1 MRFREVKILLIIS
14 TLAIF
19 SAFTPGEDMR
29 PLMKQVFR
37 KSTWNSMSADM
48 TLTIIDSRG
57 EKRVREVKFYS
68 KKDKEGNNR
77 MLMRFV
83 RPREVLGTSF
93 LLLEHRNRDD
103 DRYLYLP
110 ALRRVKRIVASG
122 KKGNFMSSDF
132 TYYDIGEPKL
142 DDFKYRFLGEE
153 TFRGVKCLKIEA
165 TSSSPKVIEETGYSK
180 IIYWVD
186 PDKKI
191 ILKAEY
197 YDERGKLQKIL
208 NINKHKLINGVY
220 FATDMVMR
228 DVQISH
234 ISRIKFSN
242 IKINESIP
250 EKYFSVKF
258 LRRR

>member
-1 MRFREVKILLIIS
+1 MKYLKMISLTILVII
-14 TLAIF
+14 LVG
-19 SAFTPGEDMR
+19 FTPGQDMYQF
-29 PLMKQVFR
+29 MAKVFR

-57 EKRVREVKFYS
+57 EKRIREIKFYS
-68 KKDKEGNNR
+68 KKDKKGNNR
-77 MLMRFV
+77 MLMRFI
-83 RPREVLGTSF
+83 RPREVMGTAF
-93 LLLEHRNRDD
+93 LLLEHKNRDD

-132 TYYDIGEPKL
+132 TYYDIGEPKV
-142 DDFKYRFLGEE
+142 DDFKYKYLGEE
-153 TFRGVKCLKIEA
+153 QFRGVKCLKIEA
-165 TSSSPKVIEETGYSK
+165 TPSSKKVLDETGYSK

-186 PDKKI
+186 PEKMV

-197 YDERGKLQKIL
+197 YDDREKLQKIL
-208 NINKHKLINGVY
+208 TINKHKLINGVY

-228 DVQISH
+228 DIQINH
-234 ISRIKFSN
+234 ISRITFTN
-242 IKINESIP
+242 IEINQDIP
-250 EKYFSVKF
+250 EKYFSIKS